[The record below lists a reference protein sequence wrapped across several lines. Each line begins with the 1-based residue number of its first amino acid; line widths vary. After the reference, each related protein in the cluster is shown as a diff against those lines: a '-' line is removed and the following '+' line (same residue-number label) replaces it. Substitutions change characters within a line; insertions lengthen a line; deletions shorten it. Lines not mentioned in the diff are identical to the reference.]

1 MAAIFACLIGLSGF
15 DNPLREMSWLEAAG
29 TTLVDILG
37 FPGIYIWERLQ
48 FAPRL
53 PDILEWLTLVANSL
67 LWGFTLAFLVAKNS
81 SDKSN

>member
-1 MAAIFACLIGLSGF
+1 MTAIFASLTALSGF
-15 DNPLREMSWLEAAG
+15 DNPLRETPWLEAVG
-29 TTLVDILG
+29 TTLVNILG
-37 FPGIYIWERLQ
+37 FPAFYIWERLQ

-81 SDKSN
+81 SNKSN